1 MGKSKKRKKSKKQ
14 IAVRIALLVA
24 IVGVV
29 LFFVFRPKST
39 TANSVGVNSYVVS
52 AGTASISMDVEI
64 SGSITPIEID
74 EHSFMDASK
83 VAKIYVKKG
92 DYVTKGTLLAEL
104 DTSSLELVLLQAEEN
119 LASLQLSGS
128 PSAIR
133 QAELKLDA
141 AQTAL
146 DDARLYSNIDG
157 YVSSVDFE
165 EDKYVTAKD
174 TIRIIDTTGY
184 VTTASIDESEMH
196 KISLGQE
203 VPMIFDVI
211 PNKTFTGY
219 ISDIPLEGRIN
230 SQGFSV
236 FDVEITVKD
245 PQGELAS
252 PYSFTGDISSS
263 DVERIV
269 IVPNGAV
276 YKNDNGDKYVLKVI
290 DGDQGNLQ
298 TVMVTTEFY
307 SGTQLRVISGVL
319 EGDQLLIQSQST
331 GSSSPFSMGGSSHLS
346 GSRAPKRIQ

>member
-1 MGKSKKRKKSKKQ
+1 MGKSKKRKRSKKQ
-14 IAVRIALLVA
+14 IAIRLALLVA
-24 IVGVV
+24 IVGGV
-29 LFFVFRPKST
+29 LFFVLRP
-39 TANSVGVNSYVVS
+39 NSSNTRAVVADSYVVP
-52 AGTASISMDVEI
+52 AGTASISMDVEV
-64 SGSITPIEID
+64 SGTITPIEID

-83 VAKIYVKKG
+83 VAKIYVQKG

-104 DTSSLELVLLQAEEN
+104 DTSSLELALLQAEEN

-196 KISLGQE
+196 KIYLGQE
-203 VPMIFDVI
+203 VPMVFDVI
-211 PNKTFTGY
+211 PNKTFIGY
-219 ISDIPLEGRIN
+219 ISDIPLEGKIN
-230 SQGFSV
+230 TQGFSV
-236 FDVEITVKD
+236 FNVEITVED
-245 PQGELAS
+245 PEGELAS
-252 PYSFTGDISSS
+252 PYSFTGDISSD

-276 YKNDNGDKYVLKVI
+276 YKNDKGDKYVLKVV
-290 DGDQGNLQ
+290 DNDKSNPQ

-307 SGTQLRVISGVL
+307 SGTQLRVISGVV
-319 EGDQLLIQSQST
+319 EGDQLLIQAQSA
-331 GSSSPFSMGGSSHLS
+331 GGGSPFSMGGSSHLS
-346 GSRAPKRIQ
+346 GGGAKRIQ

>member
-1 MGKSKKRKKSKKQ
+1 MGKSKKRKKNTKQ
-14 IAVRIALLVA
+14 IAIRLTLLIA

-29 LFFVFRPKST
+29 LFFMFKPKST
-39 TANSVGVNSYVVS
+39 AKNVVGADAYVVS

-64 SGSITPIEID
+64 SGIITPIEID

-83 VAKIYVKKG
+83 VAKIYVEKG

-157 YVSSVDFE
+157 YVSSIAFE
-165 EDKYVTAKD
+165 EDKYVTARD

-203 VPMIFDVI
+203 VPMVFDVI
-211 PNKTFTGY
+211 PDKTFVGY
-219 ISDIPLEGRIN
+219 ISDIPLEGKIN
-230 SQGFSV
+230 TQGFSV
-236 FDVEITVKD
+236 FPVEITVED
-245 PQGELAS
+245 PEGELAS
-252 PYSFTGDISSS
+252 PYSFTGDISS
-263 DVERIV
+263 DEVESIV

-276 YKNDNGDKYVLKVI
+276 YQNDNGDKYVLKVI
-290 DGDQGNLQ
+290 DGDQSNLE

-307 SGTQLRVISGVL
+307 SGTQLRVIAGVL
-319 EGDQLLIQSQST
+319 EGDQLLVQSQS
-331 GSSSPFSMGGSSHLS
+331 GGNSSPFRMSGSSHLS
-346 GSRAPKRIQ
+346 SARGK